1 MLRLIRIAAV
11 LARPQPDRLC
21 YCQCFLSFPV
31 SYVFVHKSFFFD
43 VLVRGYSFRRM
54 ESMDTRELRK
64 RASGTAEGGA
74 ERPRRPLPQGWK
86 PETDPYTQPPAG
98 LQVRGRC
105 QATPRLR
112 LLYVYY
118 IAARRSSLCGHAH
131 AAGCVAPWSDDTCSV
146 RFPPRTRLKSRRM
159 TKTKR
164 CYLRTSCLT
173 TALRAVSRAR

>member
-1 MLRLIRIAAV
+1 MYVYYYRTYEKAVPCLLFFFLWLRESLVRAN
-11 LARPQPDRLC
+11 
-21 YCQCFLSFPV
+21 
-31 SYVFVHKSFFFD
+31 FFFD
-43 VLVRGYSFRRM
+43 VLVRGYSFRLRRM

-164 CYLRTSCLT
+164 CYLRTSLT